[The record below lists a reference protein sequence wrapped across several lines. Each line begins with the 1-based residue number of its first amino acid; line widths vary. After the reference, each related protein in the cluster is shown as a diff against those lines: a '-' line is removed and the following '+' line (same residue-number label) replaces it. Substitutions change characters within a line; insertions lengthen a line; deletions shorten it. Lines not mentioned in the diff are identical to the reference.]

1 MVRSRHGGGCLPGAE
16 SSLPG
21 NSTATAQQLYRAYT
35 YTRGRGRATSSG
47 ASTAARTRIELVSPA
62 RQAGCAP
69 GASRAKST
77 PGRTSTCDLAVRS
90 RALYAPELQGQMI
103 PACCLVSSPWRVRV
117 RVPPRAGIKPQ
128 RTAVRGDAGGTIS
141 RPPGPQPGALPTELA
156 SPEREPPTAARGHG
170 GATTSTRTAGN
181 PRSGWRDLNA
191 RSRPW
196 QGRGLPTVLQPH
208 GADDGSRT
216 RNPQLGKLVPY
227 RWATSASAGTCSSS
241 QGELNP

>member
-1 MVRSRHGGGCLPGAE
+1 MFTGAE

-156 SPEREPPTAARGHG
+156 SPEREPPSARSRGRRPPAHG
-170 GATTSTRTAGN
+170 GQ
-181 PRSGWRDLNA
+181 PRSGWPRHLIDLGRWTINCPTTA
-191 RSRPW
+191 RSRRRESDRVPS
-196 QGRGLPTVLQPH
+196 L
-208 GADDGSRT
+208 GS
-216 RNPQLGKLVPY
+216 
-227 RWATSASAGTCSSS
+227 
-241 QGELNP
+241 